1 MNFVLK
7 QQQTGT
13 YWWEHFINTKPI
25 SVRCLVYTKH
35 LTQVCVSM
43 CSKFKVILATYRNE
57 PRCFTRSENPAEF
70 CPNEQKQCKQA
81 KNYSLIQLKRGPNGK
96 RVTPVIGNSFE
107 LLMNT
112 YWFSKVSAAV
122 CSVSSKTACY

>member
-1 MNFVLK
+1 MGTFHQYKAK
-7 QQQTGT
+7 QCSLLSLHKTL
-13 YWWEHFINTKPI
+13 NT
-25 SVRCLVYTKH
+25 
-35 LTQVCVSM
+35 SM
-43 CSKFKVILATYRNE
+43 CEYVLQVILATYRNE

-81 KNYSLIQLKRGPNGK
+81 KNYSLIQLKSGPNGK

-112 YWFSKVSAAV
+112 Y
-122 CSVSSKTACY
+122 